1 MVLDN
6 LSLTARTKC
15 STRLLKTFF
24 QNDARRLSSVLLRG
38 EIRILRREK
47 RCANS
52 ELQGFLGSNLS
63 FMSKPRD
70 LFQKR
75 LQKHKI

>member
-15 STRLLKTFF
+15 STQLLKTFF
-24 QNDARRLSSVLLRG
+24 QNDARRLSSALLRG

-47 RCANS
+47 RCAN
-52 ELQGFLGSNLS
+52 FKD
-63 FMSKPRD
+63 F
-70 LFQKR
+70 
-75 LQKHKI
+75 